1 MRHIKLTLQY
11 DGTNYSGW
19 QVQKKGATIQGLL
32 EKALFTI
39 TGEKIRVTGA
49 ARTDAGVH
57 ALQQG
62 AVFSTGSLLEPHIF
76 IKALNGN
83 LPPDIRVINAEEC
96 RNDFN
101 PRYDATNKTYS
112 YIIYRT
118 GAYSVFLERYAW
130 SMPCKLNC
138 DLMREAAGYLIGE
151 HDFSCFRASGCSS
164 KHPVRTI
171 QSIEITELQSI
182 EFIGFQFIVP
192 VIKISIT
199 ANAFLRHMV
208 RNIIGTLVET
218 GRGKYPPSKVKE
230 ILHSKDRQLAGKTAP
245 ARGLF
250 LEKII
255 YGSSGTS

>member
-1 MRHIKLTLQY
+1 MGHIKLTLQY

-32 EKALFTI
+32 EDALFTI
-39 TGEKIRVTGA
+39 TGERTRITGA

-57 ALQQG
+57 ALQQV
-62 AVFSTGSLLEPHIF
+62 AAFSTASLLEPHVF

-83 LPPDIRVINAEEC
+83 LPPDIRVLEADACE
-96 RNDFN
+96 NDFH
-101 PRYDATNKTYS
+101 PRYDAKDKTYS
-112 YIIYRT
+112 YIIYKT
-118 GAYSVFLERYAW
+118 CAYSVFLEKYSW
-130 SMPCKLNC
+130 SIPCKLNSEA
-138 DLMREAAGYLIGE
+138 MREAALYLEGE

-171 QSIEITELQSI
+171 HAVEVNELPSV
-182 EFIGFQFIVP
+182 EFIGFHFNVP

-199 ANAFLRHMV
+199 ANAFLRHMA

-218 GRGKYPPSKVKE
+218 GRGKYPPSWMKE
-230 ILHSKDRQLAGKTAP
+230 VLQSKDRNLAGRTAP

-250 LEKII
+250 LERIR
-255 YGSSGTS
+255 Y

>member
-1 MRHIKLTLQY
+1 MRQIKLTLQY

-39 TGEKIRVTGA
+39 TGEKTRVTGA

-57 ALQQG
+57 ALQQV
-62 AVFSTGSLLEPHIF
+62 AAFSTESLLEPHIF
-76 IKALNGN
+76 NKALNGN

-96 RNDFN
+96 RDDFH

-118 GAYSVFLERYAW
+118 GAYSVFLERYSW

-138 DLMREAAGYLIGE
+138 DPMREAAGYIIGE

-164 KHPVRTI
+164 KHQVRTI
-171 QSIEITELQSI
+171 HSIEITELPSI
-182 EFIGFQFIVP
+182 EFIGFQFRVP
-192 VIKISIT
+192 IIRISIT

-208 RNIIGTLVET
+208 RNIAGTLVDF
-218 GRGKYPPSKVKE
+218 GREKLSPSKMKE
-230 ILHSKDRQLAGKTAP
+230 ILESKDRQLAGKTAP

-250 LEKII
+250 LEKIR
-255 YGSSGTS
+255 Y